1 MRVVLDCNVVISAA
15 RAIGVCGDVI
25 VEASRNHVIV
35 LSAPILYEYQAVA
48 SRPKHDY
55 YRESLFA
62 IIKEIEGLAILVE
75 PAATVFNLRDP
86 DDEVYLATAVA
97 GGAVLVTGN
106 TRDFSKPKYGPVEVF
121 TPRAFLDLTLA

>member
-62 IIKEIEGLAILVE
+62 IIKEIEKVAIVVK
-75 PAATVFNLRDP
+75 PAETLFGIRDP

-106 TRDFSKPKYGPVEVF
+106 TRDFTEPKYGPVEILS
-121 TPRAFLDLTLA
+121 PRAFLDRIK